1 MQETKRVE
9 RRGERERLERGRVGK
24 RKETE
29 KKRVKKC
36 KDSHV
41 DVTQIAVVILD
52 HVFVF
57 LAVKHRPQKS
67 AQPSFVLLSHNIL
80 SWVNGSGDNVS
91 RGMSQEHENSNLA
104 ELRK

>member
-1 MQETKRVE
+1 M
-9 RRGERERLERGRVGK
+9 EREKK
-24 RKETE
+24 R

-57 LAVKHRPQKS
+57 LAVKHRPQKY
-67 AQPSFVLLSHNIL
+67 AQPSFVLLSHSIL
-80 SWVNGSGDNVS
+80 SWINGSGDNVS
-91 RGMSQEHENSNLA
+91 CGMSQEHENSNLA